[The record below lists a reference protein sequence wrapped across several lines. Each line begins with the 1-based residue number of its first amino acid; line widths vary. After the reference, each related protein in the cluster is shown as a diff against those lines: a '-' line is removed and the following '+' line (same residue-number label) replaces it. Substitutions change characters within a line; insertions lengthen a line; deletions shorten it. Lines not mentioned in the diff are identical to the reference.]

1 MIQVKVD
8 GRERHYP
15 DGTLLKTVAE
25 DVQDGRAGRIL
36 LAVVNGKLREL
47 SKTAADGTE
56 YCVFHVD
63 TDPEHPSQD
72 RRMCFCP
79 IVFEKGR
86 IRQL

>member
-25 DVQDGRAGRIL
+25 NVQDGRAGRIL

-56 YCVFHVD
+56 VSFLTGD
-63 TDPEHPSQD
+63 DQPGIQA
-72 RRMCFCP
+72 
-79 IVFEKGR
+79 
-86 IRQL
+86 